1 MIQIMSSNG
10 EVQYGV
16 NDYVIDFDS
25 ELDQI
30 VRAEAGST
38 AYSIESGTTFIKDNS
53 KNWNVFTNNSGGGSG
68 GGGDTPEL
76 PDNIL
81 QTYEMSHEEFWDNYN
96 TGNLGTGLYE
106 VTIEDGLIATSLPI
120 DYKLN
125 FGGQGIITNDN
136 YGWVL
141 SYDDLTLLQIN
152 DAGEVIKVKKLADL
166 VFDREIFCKSVWNN
180 MIIDGSNYLYIGS
193 ANEEVFAVNIND
205 IENFNNWNIIN
216 PNITNSQNVDDR
228 WNFSIISSYCDSTD
242 FLVLDGGTFAYQNND
257 SSKIAYFKNG
267 NLITQINNIAYP
279 VLSGDYLMVSNYVTN
294 KFYRIYFEGDY
305 NTYTGLFKLCEFNID
320 GTYTS
325 HTLNNTFT
333 FNESDINNFCA
344 DNTQMFIRNDILYI
358 QFIINNTL
366 YLFLFDTVTNSI
378 IQEEQIYAPLE
389 GDQVFYYNQSK
400 YNDLYHDL
408 DFSVSC
414 LGYGGMNE
422 LTGNS
427 FDYQPFFIKI
437 TYKDEASYA
446 ELLHLNNYNVK
457 GFVTAS
463 YDNVFHNRCNKNG
476 QYLYADVDNKFHL
489 FSFKD
494 FGDIILS
501 SSSLDILSF
510 SRQWLY
516 PNIDDSADFI
526 ITAYDMAS
534 YDIGVIKIN
543 ATTGNIVSSL
553 YEQSSSPNEDIR
565 LYIKD
570 KNVVLYGDLVI
581 NLDTLRNDYLI
592 DSSILGK
599 PLTQLNGKQ
608 LFYTANA
615 INHLEEGKIS
625 MSQLVH
631 KNNIILT
638 KTLKEKQI

>member
-53 KNWNVFTNNSGGGSG
+53 KNWNVFTNNSGGG
-68 GGGDTPEL
+68 GDTPEL

-120 DYKLN
+120 DYQLN

-136 YGWVL
+136 YGWAL

-152 DAGEVIKVKKLADL
+152 DKGEVIKAKKLTDL
-166 VFDREIFCKSVWNN
+166 VFDREIFCKSGQDN
-180 MIIDGSNYLYIGS
+180 MIIDSSNYLYIGS

-205 IENFNNWNIIN
+205 IENVNNWNIIN
-216 PNITNSQNVDDR
+216 PNMTSSQNVDDC

-242 FLVLDGGTFAYQNND
+242 FLVLDGGTFAYQGND

-267 NLITQINNIAYP
+267 NLITQIENIPYQ
-279 VLSGDYLMVSNYVTN
+279 VFHRSNDLMVSNYVTN

-333 FNESDINNFCA
+333 FNESNISNFSVS
-344 DNTQMFIRNDILYI
+344 NTQMFIRNDILYI

-366 YLFLFDTVTNSI
+366 YLFLFDTVTNNI
-378 IQEEQIYAPLE
+378 IQEEQIYSPVE
-389 GDQVFYYNQSK
+389 GDSIFWYNSSK
-400 YNDLYHDL
+400 YNDLYHDS

-414 LGYGGMNE
+414 LRYNGSNGI
-422 LTGNS
+422 TGNS
-427 FDYQPFFIKI
+427 FNSQPFFIKI

-446 ELLHLNNYNVK
+446 ELLHLNNYNIND
-457 GFVTAS
+457 FETRS
-463 YDNVFHNRCNKNG
+463 YDNIFHYRCNKNG
-476 QYLYADVDNKFHL
+476 QYLYADSDNKFHL

-494 FGDIILS
+494 YTDMILPNS
-501 SSSLDILSF
+501 SDILSF
-510 SRQWLY
+510 NNKQIYS
-516 PNIDDSADFI
+516 NIDDSADFI

-534 YDIGVIKIN
+534 YDIGFIRID
-543 ATTGNIVSSL
+543 TITGNIISSS
-553 YEQSSSPNEDIR
+553 YEQSSSPNENIR
-565 LYIKD
+565 LYVKD
-570 KNVVLYGDLVI
+570 KNAVLYGDLVI
-581 NLDTLRNDYLI
+581 NLDTLRNDYNI
-592 DSSILGK
+592 NSQNLGK
-599 PLTQLNGKQ
+599 PLTQLNNKQ
-608 LFYTANA
+608 LFYTEKS
-615 INHLEEGKIS
+615 INYLREGKIL

-638 KTLKEKQI
+638 KNLEEKQI

>member
-38 AYSIESGTTFIKDNS
+38 AYSIESGTTFIKDNFN
-53 KNWNVFTNNSGGGSG
+53 KWNVFTNNSGGGG
-68 GGGDTPEL
+68 VTPEL
-76 PDNIL
+76 PDNII
-81 QTYEMSHEEFWDNYN
+81 QTYEMELEEFWDNYN
-96 TGNLGTGLYE
+96 AGNLGTGLYE
-106 VTIEDGLIATSLPI
+106 VVIEDGLIATSLPI

-125 FGGQGIITNDN
+125 YGGQGIVTNDN

-141 SYDDLTLLQIN
+141 SYEDLTLLQIN
-152 DAGEVIKVKKLADL
+152 DKGEVVKVKKLTDL
-166 VFDREIFCKSVWNN
+166 VSDRKIVCKSGQSNI
-180 MIIDGSNYLYIGS
+180 IIDGSNYLYIGS
-193 ANEEVFAVNIND
+193 ANEEVLAVNIDD

-216 PNITNSQNVDDR
+216 PNITSSQNIDDC

-242 FLVLDGGTFAYQNND
+242 FLVLDGGTFAYRDND
-257 SSKIAYFKNG
+257 PSKIAYFKNG
-267 NLITQINNIAYP
+267 NLITQIENIPYP
-279 VLSGDYLMVSNYVTN
+279 ALSREDLMVSNYITN

-305 NTYTGLFKLCEFNID
+305 NTYTGFFKLYEFNID

-325 HTLNNTFT
+325 YTLNNTFT
-333 FNESDINNFCA
+333 FNESDINNFVP
-344 DNTQMFIRNDILYI
+344 DNRQMFIRNDILYI

-366 YLFLFDTVTNSI
+366 YLFLFDTVTNSV
-378 IQEEQIYAPLE
+378 IQEEQIYSPTE
-389 GDQVFYYNQSK
+389 GDQVWYYNQSK

-414 LGYGGMNE
+414 LRYGGMNE
-422 LTGNS
+422 LTGNN

-446 ELLHLNNYNVK
+446 ELLHLNDFNIND
-457 GFVTAS
+457 FETRS
-463 YDNVFHNRCNKNG
+463 QDNIFHYRCNKNG
-476 QYLYADVDNKFHL
+476 QYLYAGSDNKFHL

-494 FGDIILS
+494 CTDITLPNS
-501 SSSLDILSF
+501 SDILNF
-510 SRQWLY
+510 KNRQLY
-516 PNIDDSADFI
+516 SNINDSADFI
-526 ITAYDMAS
+526 ITAYDLAS
-534 YDIGVIKIN
+534 YDIGFIRID
-543 ATTGNIVSSL
+543 AITGNIISSL
-553 YEQSSSPNEDIR
+553 YEQSSAPNENIR

-581 NLDTLRNDYLI
+581 NSDTLRNDYFI
-592 DSSILGK
+592 DSGILGK

-608 LFYTANA
+608 LFYTENS

-638 KTLKEKQI
+638 KTLKEK